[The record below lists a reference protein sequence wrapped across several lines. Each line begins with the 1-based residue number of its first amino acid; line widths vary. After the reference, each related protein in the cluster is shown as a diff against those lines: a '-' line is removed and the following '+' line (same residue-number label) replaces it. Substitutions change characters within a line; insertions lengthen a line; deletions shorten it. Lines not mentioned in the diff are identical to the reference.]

1 MGLDMFAYSIKK
13 EDVVELKDINP
24 VFVEGLD
31 KNQLFYWRKYHDLH
45 GWMKKLYYKKGGT
58 EEFNCDYVMLT
69 LEDLEDLEKDVR
81 EGNLPNTEGFFFGNN
96 PPDSK
101 SIENDIDFI
110 YAAKRAI
117 GDGLYVFYTSWW

>member
-1 MGLDMFAYSIKK
+1 MGLDMFVYSIKK
-13 EDVVELKDINP
+13 EDVVKLKDINP

-31 KNQLFYWRKYHDLH
+31 KNQLFYWRNHHDLH
-45 GWMKKLYYKKGGT
+45 GWMSDLFYKKGGIG
-58 EEFNCDYVMLT
+58 EFNCDYVMLT
-69 LEDLEDLEKDVR
+69 LEDLENLEKNVR
-81 EGNLPNTEGFFFGNN
+81 EGNLPNTKGFFFGDN

-110 YAAKRAI
+110 YQAKRAI